1 VFHHGGPIFVLGILF
16 LAVVAPVWIG
26 FHYLTRWRT
35 ARSLSREDERT
46 LVDLW
51 EAARR
56 MEARIENLERAVGA
70 EAPAQAPPA
79 DMPPGRQPGSQP

>member
-1 VFHHGGPIFVLGILF
+1 MSHLFGGDHMFVLGILF
-16 LAVVAPVWIG
+16 LTIVAPVWIG
-26 FHYLTRWRT
+26 FHYLTRWRV

-56 MEARIENLERAVGA
+56 MESRIENLERAVGA
-70 EAPAQAPPA
+70 ESV
-79 DMPPGRQPGSQP
+79 GTKQP

>member
-1 VFHHGGPIFVLGILF
+1 VFHAMGGGSLFILGVLF
-16 LAVVAPVWIG
+16 LTVVAPVWIG
-26 FHYLTRWRT
+26 FHYVTRWRM

-56 MEARIENLERAVGA
+56 MEARIENLERAVGVGSGSG
-70 EAPAQAPPA
+70 EA
-79 DMPPGRQPGSQP
+79 RQP

>member
-1 VFHHGGPIFVLGILF
+1 MHFFQSDHMFVLGILF
-16 LAVVAPVWIG
+16 LTIVAPVWIG
-26 FHYLTRWRT
+26 FHYVTRWRL

-70 EAPAQAPPA
+70 ETVETKRP
-79 DMPPGRQPGSQP
+79 